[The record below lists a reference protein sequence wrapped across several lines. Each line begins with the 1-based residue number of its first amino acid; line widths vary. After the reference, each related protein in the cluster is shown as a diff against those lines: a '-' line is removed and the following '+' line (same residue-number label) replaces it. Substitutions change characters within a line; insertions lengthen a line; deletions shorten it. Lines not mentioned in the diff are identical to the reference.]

1 MSRRIPR
8 LPLDTSSRAANTR
21 LVLNPRAVRAL
32 STLALGG
39 LFLAGCSS
47 SSDDEP
53 RSSGGTGG
61 ASAGAS
67 SSAAGTSATNGGA
80 TSANAGTAN
89 VAGQAAA
96 SAGASNTAGSAGASS
111 ATGGNSGGMSGG
123 AASNGAGAGG
133 RAGAGTGGHGVGAA
147 GAGNTAGAA
156 GTTAGIDS
164 CPMPPDGTPAAA
176 ITAINTENTLR
187 VAMGIDCANIA
198 LALCTSA
205 QNHCNYYTQNQGT
218 MCEASSP
225 HDEISGCPGFT
236 GASLGDRFKAAGY
249 MLRMSGAEDM
259 AFLDD
264 PAGAVMTFVNSV
276 YHRTSIL
283 DPWMRDF
290 GYGGSMGCDTI
301 DFGTGAMS
309 ASTITAVY
317 PYADETGIPTSFNG
331 AQEGPTPPVPPSGW
345 PSGYPVT
352 VYAQKVTVSSHVITV
367 DGDDT
372 PLDHQY
378 LDSMTDPAMDLPS
391 YAKFLYTNAPMMAN
405 TTYHVVVSGSLNG
418 ADKTFDWKFTTG
430 AATGGHGRPPMQ

>member
-1 MSRRIPR
+1 M
-8 LPLDTSSRAANTR
+8 
-21 LVLNPRAVRAL
+21 RAL
-32 STLALGG
+32 STLTLAG

-47 SSDDEP
+47 KTSDEP
-53 RSSGGTGG
+53 NPGASGGAGGSTSSAGSTSSGAGTNATSAGTTGSSGAANVAGQGAAGAGAGSGGAAGTGNDNGGSPAAGGGAGGRGGASGGRSAGAAGSGAG
-61 ASAGAS
+61 ASAGA
-67 SSAAGTSATNGGA
+67 AG
-80 TSANAGTAN
+80 
-89 VAGQAAA
+89 
-96 SAGASNTAGSAGASS
+96 
-111 ATGGNSGGMSGG
+111 M
-123 AASNGAGAGG
+123 
-133 RAGAGTGGHGVGAA
+133 
-147 GAGNTAGAA
+147 
-156 GTTAGIDS
+156 TAGIAS

-187 VAMGIDCANIA
+187 VAMGIDCADIA

-205 QNHCNYYTQNQGT
+205 QNHCNYYTENQGT
-218 MCEASSP
+218 MCQADSP

-249 MLRMSGAEDM
+249 TLRMAGAEDM

-301 DFGTGAMS
+301 DFGTGTMS
-309 ASTITAVY
+309 SATITAVY

-331 AQEGPTPPVPPSGW
+331 AQEGPTPPAPASGW

-352 VYAQKVTVSSHVITV
+352 VYAQKFTVSSHVITV

-372 PLDHQY
+372 PLDHEY
-378 LDSMTDPAMDLPS
+378 IDSTSDPAMDLPS
-391 YAKFLYTNAPMMAN
+391 YAKFLYTDAPMMAN

-418 ADKTFDWKFTTG
+418 SDKTFDWKFTTG
-430 AATGGHGRPPMQ
+430 AATSGGGRRPMQ